1 MTQVTSHGTNKNIEK
16 IVKFFTLLLYDIDRE
31 AKDIKYFLLD
41 YYETYKNT
49 NNDKIIELLRDRYQV
64 ENMLRS
70 IRNRRNIKKIKNN
83 IIKEILKKTTRD
95 IIEIINTKVQDTNRE
110 NIIKH
115 ILEISVILRIQIDNN
130 AYVGDFK
137 DLWNNLYKQIFKS
150 LIDSRLGPNEQEE
163 VLGKIFIFIMALA
176 SFSSL
181 SRLRGRYL
189 QIFVR

>member
-1 MTQVTSHGTNKNIEK
+1 MNMTQVTSHGTNKDIEK

-41 YYETYKNT
+41 YYDKYKNDS
-49 NNDKIIELLRDRYQV
+49 NDRISELLKNEY
-64 ENMLRS
+64 MLKNYNKNVNNKIKNS
-70 IRNRRNIKKIKNN
+70 IIKKILRKA
-83 IIKEILKKTTRD
+83 TRD

-181 SRLRGRYL
+181 SSLRGRYL